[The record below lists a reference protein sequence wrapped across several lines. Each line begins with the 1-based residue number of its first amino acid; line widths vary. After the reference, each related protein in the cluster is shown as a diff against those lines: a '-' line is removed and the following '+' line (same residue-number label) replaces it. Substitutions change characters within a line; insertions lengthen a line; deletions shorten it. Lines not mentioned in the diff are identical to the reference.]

1 MSAKIE
7 SEMLPHQ
14 WHQPRRALG
23 AVLLP
28 RSSSA
33 TTDVGS
39 KPGYGQ
45 SRTRT
50 VPLPA
55 TTRPSTIVKV
65 APSTTVSESTRST
78 KHSTVSP
85 ELQRRGRRIEGNAG
99 ASLLRS
105 QLNGGPVAREDGPA
119 VISGELELR
128 HESSRTRPSVEL

>member
-14 WHQPRRALG
+14 WHQPRRCS
-23 AVLLP
+23 
-28 RSSSA
+28 RSSSSPPQLFGDHRCRIQA
-33 TTDVGS
+33 GLWPKQDPDGPAASDDTAFHDRKG
-39 KPGYGQ
+39 G
-45 SRTRT
+45 
-50 VPLPA
+50 PLDDRERVNQVNQA
-55 TTRPSTIVKV
+55 FYCL
-65 APSTTVSESTRST
+65 ARSYN
-78 KHSTVSP
+78 
-85 ELQRRGRRIEGNAG
+85 RGRRIEGNAG